1 MSNTTETE
9 DELRPE
15 YTAAD
20 FKTLTRG
27 KYADRAKAPT
37 NIIVLDPD
45 VAKVF
50 GDDKSV
56 NSALRGLIELAK
68 ASANAL

>member
-1 MSNTTETE
+1 MSTNTEPE

-27 KYADRAKAPT
+27 KYATAAAAGT
-37 NIIVLDPD
+37 NVVLLDAD

-50 GDDKSV
+50 HDDKAV
-56 NSALRGLIELAK
+56 NNALRGLIELAR
-68 ASANAL
+68 ASTHS